1 MPSRPSAA
9 WERLGGSLVRRR
21 LELDPRYRN
30 RKLFAQERGP
40 GLYRVFSDIE
50 LGKRSS
56 YKPSVLLAIEVAYQL
71 EPGSIDRF
79 LAGGDLDSPGASAS
93 EPVTAPPPEVPE
105 VIGVLATIGRNT
117 PDEIGEMAALADK
130 VQAVVAVAR
139 AFQPTVQLK
148 GEKLF
153 PRGTDH
159 DRALARAWNVLNPMG
174 LDDELQAVLAS
185 WNVISADAN
194 VSQARPGVDR

>member
-1 MPSRPSAA
+1 
-9 WERLGGSLVRRR
+9 
-21 LELDPRYRN
+21 LDPRYRN
-30 RKLFAQERGP
+30 RKLFAQERCP
-40 GLYRVFSDIE
+40 RLYRVLSDIE
-50 LGKRSS
+50 LGKRPS
-56 YKPSVLLAIEVAYQL
+56 YKPAVLLEIEGAYEL
-71 EPGSIDRF
+71 EPGSVDRF
-79 LAGGDLDSPGASAS
+79 LAGGDLESSAASAS
-93 EPVTAPPPEVPE
+93 EPATAPPPEVPE

-117 PDEIGEMAALADK
+117 PDEIGEMTTLADK

-153 PRGTDH
+153 PRETDH

-185 WNVISADAN
+185 WNVISADAR
-194 VSQARPGVDR
+194 VSQAGPGADR

>member
-30 RKLFAQERGP
+30 RKLFAQERCP
-40 GLYRVFSDIE
+40 GLYRVLSDIE
-50 LGKRSS
+50 LGRRSS
-56 YKPSVLLAIEVAYQL
+56 YKPAVLLEIEGAYGL

-79 LAGGDLDSPGASAS
+79 LAGGDLDASAS
-93 EPVTAPPPEVPE
+93 EPATAPPPEVPE

-117 PDEIGEMAALADK
+117 PDEIGEMTALADK

-159 DRALARAWNVLNPMG
+159 DRALARAWDVLNPMG

-185 WNVISADAN
+185 WNVISADTR
-194 VSQARPGVDR
+194 VSPAGPGADR